1 MQATRRTPT
10 STFLLSVRMNWFLLL
25 LVAFMAFMVVRQVIM
40 MRPGIPL
47 EDAKAALKAGTA
59 VLVDL
64 REPLEWHSGVAKT
77 AALMPLSDLR
87 GERTQWRAFL
97 EKNKGKKFLL
107 YCASG
112 TRSGMAAST
121 LKKEG
126 FDAVNAGSLRDWD
139 KAGWPICSPKHR

>member
-1 MQATRRTPT
+1 
-10 STFLLSVRMNWFLLL
+10 MNWFLLL
-25 LVAFMAFMVVRQVIM
+25 VLAFMAFMVVRQLIM

-47 EDAKAALKAGTA
+47 DDAKAALQTGTA

-64 REPLEWHSGVAKT
+64 REPMEWHSGVAKT
-77 AALMPLSDLR
+77 ASLLPLSDLR

-97 EKNKGKKFLL
+97 EKNKGRKLLL

-112 TRSGMAAST
+112 TRSGMAAAT

>member
-1 MQATRRTPT
+1 
-10 STFLLSVRMNWFLLL
+10 MNWFLLL
-25 LVAFMAFMVVRQVIM
+25 ILAFMAFMVVRQLIL

-47 EDAKAALKAGTA
+47 DDAKAALAAGTA

-64 REPLEWHSGVAKT
+64 REPLEWPSGVAKT
-77 AALMPLSDLR
+77 ASLLPLSDLR

-97 EKNKGKKFLL
+97 EKNQGKKLLL

-139 KAGWPICSPKHR
+139 KAGWPICSPKQR

>member
-1 MQATRRTPT
+1 
-10 STFLLSVRMNWFLLL
+10 MNWFLLL
-25 LVAFMAFMVVRQVIM
+25 ILAFMAFMVVRQLIM

-64 REPLEWHSGVAKT
+64 REPMEWHGGVAKT
-77 AALMPLSDLR
+77 ASLMPFSDLR

-97 EKNKGKKFLL
+97 EKNKGKKLLL

-112 TRSGMAAST
+112 TRSGMAASS
-121 LKKEG
+121 LKKDG